1 LIFFFRQFIE
11 ATGYALFSV
20 LLLHFS
26 SLFHTKVSQKKCGQ
40 FRFFFTLLFNELK
53 KKERKKQKKKHKLFD
68 RRLFERNGY
77 YVGWFYLHFCVREV
91 NPAFPQLIEQQLKL

>member
-1 LIFFFRQFIE
+1 LNILIFFFRQFIE

-53 KKERKKQKKKHKLFD
+53 KKERKKQKKKNINYLID
-68 RRLFERNGY
+68 GY
-77 YVGWFYLHFCVREV
+77 LKGMDIMWVGFTCIFV
-91 NPAFPQLIEQQLKL
+91 